1 MAHLEGGDELP
12 MKKAATSW
20 RPAAIAAGLP
30 AATAGA
36 ERRLSSPAPLLL
48 SDKAVRERLPRG
60 AHPPR
65 ANKPVTRPEILPLPP
80 LRSKGADV
88 DHSVKT
94 IDPAGENR

>member
-1 MAHLEGGDELP
+1 

-60 AHPPR
+60 AHPQQDDTTGNLAP
-65 ANKPVTRPEILPLPP
+65 ASAQGQCP
-80 LRSKGADV
+80 SAKGQT
-88 DHSVKT
+88 S
-94 IDPAGENR
+94 IIP